1 MEVIAQKRF
10 LKELEKSP
18 PQIQKQFR
26 NLSEL
31 LKVTNKL
38 SKIPNLKK
46 MVGYEEYYRI
56 RLGGWRVGLRYE
68 DGVIKIIHLM
78 TIGPRGDLFKKFP
91 PN

>member
-18 PQIQKQFR
+18 PHIQKQFR
-26 NLSEL
+26 KLSGLLKGVSKLSE
-31 LKVTNKL
+31 
-38 SKIPNLKK
+38 IPSLKK
-46 MVGYEEYYRI
+46 MAGHEEYYRI
-56 RLGGWRVGLRYE
+56 RLGSWRVGLRYE

-78 TIGPRGDLFKKFP
+78 TIGPRGDVFKKFP